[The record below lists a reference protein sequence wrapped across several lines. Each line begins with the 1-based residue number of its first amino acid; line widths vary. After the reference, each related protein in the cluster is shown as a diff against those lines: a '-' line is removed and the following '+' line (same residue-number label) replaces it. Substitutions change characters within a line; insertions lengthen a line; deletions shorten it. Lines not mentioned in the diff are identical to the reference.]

1 MYYTDGTTRQ
11 FRGVGVVTC
20 AMRRARWG
28 GACAL
33 NLEAG
38 LTVKIFWRIM
48 GTMLCMTRS
57 MPRHPAYPYRRNI
70 MAKKTTSASLP
81 AGVTA
86 EQITAF
92 VAAREGKAPAPA
104 KGVFFLERE
113 HKGQAPTRIT
123 AMRAPDIKELHV
135 GEALLRGVAGAFL
148 LNGPDEGLLKNTW
161 GESLKSHRSLY
172 VKLCKEV
179 QPASAR
185 AAWNVAVEAAERKRE
200 VSLSGLVRACKEAG
214 LIAKGESPA
223 KKEETTESDAR
234 ALARQIV
241 AILSAKVSPAA
252 KLKAIAELHEVK
264 AVIDENL

>member
-1 MYYTDGTTRQ
+1 
-11 FRGVGVVTC
+11 
-20 AMRRARWG
+20 
-28 GACAL
+28 
-33 NLEAG
+33 
-38 LTVKIFWRIM
+38 
-48 GTMLCMTRS
+48 
-57 MPRHPAYPYRRNI
+57 

-86 EQITAF
+86 EQIAAF
-92 VAAREGKAPAPA
+92 VAAQEGKAPASA
-104 KGVFFLERE
+104 KATESMRAAPSVFFLERE
-113 HKGQAPTRIT
+113 HKGQAATRIT

-148 LNGPDEGLLKNTW
+148 LNGPDENLLKHTW

-179 QPASAR
+179 QPAAAR
-185 AAWNVAVEAAERKRE
+185 AAWNTSVESAERKRE

-214 LIAKGESPA
+214 LIAKGEAPSR
-223 KKEETTESDAR
+223 KESEGTESDAH
-234 ALARQIV
+234 ALAVQIV

-252 KLKAIAELHEVK
+252 KLKAIAALHEVK